1 MGNLLGDIGAWAID
15 VIDRL
20 GYAGLAILVALENLF
35 PPIPS
40 EVILPLAGFLTGE
53 GRMNYFVA
61 LLAATVGS
69 VAGALVLYWVGR
81 AFGETRLRAIV
92 DRWGRWLRLDQADVD
107 RADAWF
113 DRHGNFAVMAC
124 RVVPIMRSL
133 ISIPAGLRRMPIGRF
148 VLYTAI
154 GSAVW
159 NAVLIGAGWVLGD
172 NWETV
177 EGYVG
182 YLQYLVLAAVA
193 IALAWWVWARFIH
206 PRSTRA

>member
-1 MGNLLGDIGAWAID
+1 
-15 VIDRL
+15 
-20 GYAGLAILVALENLF
+20 
-35 PPIPS
+35 
-40 EVILPLAGFLTGE
+40 
-53 GRMNYFVA
+53 
-61 LLAATVGS
+61 
-69 VAGALVLYWVGR
+69 
-81 AFGETRLRAIV
+81 
-92 DRWGRWLRLDQADVD
+92 
-107 RADAWF
+107 
-113 DRHGNFAVMAC
+113 MAC
-124 RVVPIMRSL
+124 RVVPIVRSL

-206 PRSTRA
+206 PRSTQA